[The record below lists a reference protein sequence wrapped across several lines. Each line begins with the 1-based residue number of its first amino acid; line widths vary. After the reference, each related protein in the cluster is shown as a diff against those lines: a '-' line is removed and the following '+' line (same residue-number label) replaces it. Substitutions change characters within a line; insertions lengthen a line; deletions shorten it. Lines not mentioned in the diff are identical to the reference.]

1 MTGGVVG
8 GAGVGAAFGAPALAF
23 IPVLGVI
30 VVLTGVAVGASTGQ
44 AVESAQRPIGYPELI
59 SIPMSCRI
67 AGESA
72 AAAPAAGAL
81 LGMGIRGLP
90 PGQARDT
97 GLGERNAVLVTAV
110 SAGSRADAA
119 GLRSGDIIRT
129 PGRVELLVPAQ
140 VQGMVYQGERL
151 FGNGSANL
159 RPPIGSIVEQA
170 TLAALGDGLRGGVR
184 QVYAMPRPAA
194 RPAPRWW
201 STPCASKITTAC
213 CGSSPCRWW
222 GSSATTKSMRDWRS
236 T

>member
-1 MTGGVVG
+1 VGTGDALGPVVTTSHTPLQVNCAADDGGKGTAGAPSSLPPMTPAGGVTGGVVG

-90 PGQARDT
+90 PGQARDA

-110 SAGSRADAA
+110 SVGSRADAA
-119 GLRSGDIIRT
+119 GLRSGDII
-129 PGRVELLVPAQ
+129 
-140 VQGMVYQGERL
+140 
-151 FGNGSANL
+151 
-159 RPPIGSIVEQA
+159 
-170 TLAALGDGLRGGVR
+170 LAAASD
-184 QVYAMPRPAA
+184 AMTRA
-194 RPAPRWW
+194 
-201 STPCASKITTAC
+201 
-213 CGSSPCRWW
+213 
-222 GSSATTKSMRDWRS
+222 
-236 T
+236 